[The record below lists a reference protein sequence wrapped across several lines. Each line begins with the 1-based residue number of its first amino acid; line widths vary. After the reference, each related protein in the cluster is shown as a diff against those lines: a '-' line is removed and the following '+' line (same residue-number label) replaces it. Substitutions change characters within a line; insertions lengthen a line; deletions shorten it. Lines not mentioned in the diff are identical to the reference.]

1 MEVYGLLASGYG
13 DWPIIK
19 QIAWLLGQV
28 MNGIFNVL
36 SAIGIENIGI
46 CIIIFTIIIYTL
58 MIPLTIKQ
66 QKFSKMSAV
75 MQPEIKK
82 IQKKYQGKTD
92 QASMLKQQEEMNMVY
107 EKYGT
112 SMTGGCLP
120 MLIQMPILFA
130 LYPVIRDIPTYV
142 KGVKNVYLPVTN
154 AIMATD
160 GYQKIMET
168 IGSAKPILMSA
179 KSYDYS
185 QADTIVNVLYKF
197 QDSTWSTLL
206 EKMPGITDV
215 ATETMEKVTHLNSFL
230 GINIGEQPLTQLT
243 TAFHNGSFK
252 GIILAVIIPLLA
264 GLTQFI
270 SVKLQPTAADTMD
283 DKDNPMASSMK
294 TMTYTMPMISVV
306 FGFTLP
312 AGLGLYWAA
321 SAAVRCVQQLAI
333 NKYLSTKSLDDM
345 IAENQ
350 KKAQKKREKHGAPAK
365 EINKMATTST
375 RNVGNVTKG
384 KSGMNE
390 SEREAKI
397 QQAQQKAQNS
407 KPGSLASKANMV
419 ARYNQGLKTE
429 EKKLEKPAEDSKGK
443 KKK

>member
-13 DWPIIK
+13 DWQIIK

-36 SAIGIENIGI
+36 SKIGIENIGV

-75 MQPEIKK
+75 MQPESKK
-82 IQKKYQGKTD
+82 IQKKYEGKKD
-92 QASMLKQQEEMNMVY
+92 QASMRKQQEEINLVY
-107 EKYGT
+107 VKYGT

-142 KGVKNVYLPVTN
+142 KGVKDVYMPVTE
-154 AIMATD
+154 AIMNTN
-160 GYQKIMET
+160 GFQKIMET
-168 IGSAKPILMSA
+168 IGEASPVLMNPKA
-179 KSYDYS
+179 YDYS

-197 QDSTWSTLL
+197 QDSTWNTLM
-206 EKMPGITDV
+206 EKMPSITDL
-215 ATETMEKVTHLNSFL
+215 AQQTMDKVTHLNSFL

-243 TAFHNGSFK
+243 TALHNGSVV
-252 GIILAVIIPLLA
+252 GIILAVLIPVLA

-270 SVKLQPTAADTMD
+270 SVKLQPQPAGD

-294 TMTYTMPMISVV
+294 TMTYTMPLISV
-306 FGFTLP
+306 FMGFTLP

-321 SAAVRCVQQLAI
+321 SAAVRCIQQLAI
-333 NKYLSTKSLDDM
+333 NKYLSTKSLDEM
-345 IAENQ
+345 IKENQ
-350 KKAQKKREKHGAPAK
+350 KKAQKKREKHGTSAK

-375 RNVGNVTKG
+375 RNVGTVTKG
-384 KSGMNE
+384 KSGISE
-390 SEREAKI
+390 AEREEKI
-397 QQAQQKAQNS
+397 QKAKQKAQNS
-407 KPGSLASKANMV
+407 KPGSLASKANLV
-419 ARYNQGLKTE
+419 SRYNSGQQTNQPK
-429 EKKLEKPAEDSKGK
+429 AEDESSSKEKKGK
-443 KKK
+443 KK

>member
-36 SAIGIENIGI
+36 SKIGIENIGV

-82 IQKKYQGKTD
+82 IQKKYEGKKD
-92 QASMLKQQEEMNMVY
+92 QASMMKQQEEIK
-107 EKYGT
+107 KYGT

-142 KGVKNVYLPVTN
+142 KGVKDVYMPVTE
-154 AIMATD
+154 AIMNTN
-160 GYQKIMET
+160 GFQKIMET
-168 IGSAKPILMSA
+168 IGEASPVLMNPKA
-179 KSYDYS
+179 YDYS

-197 QDSTWSTLL
+197 QDSTWNALM
-206 EKMPGITDV
+206 EKMPSITDL
-215 ATETMEKVTHLNSFL
+215 AQQTMDKVTHLNSFL

-243 TAFHNGSFK
+243 TALHNGSVV
-252 GIILAVIIPLLA
+252 GIILAVLIPVLA

-270 SVKLQPTAADTMD
+270 SVKLQPQPAGD

-294 TMTYTMPMISVV
+294 TMTYTMPLISV
-306 FGFTLP
+306 FMGFTLP

-321 SAAVRCVQQLAI
+321 SAAVRCIQQLAI
-333 NKYLSTKSLDDM
+333 NKYLSTKSLDEM
-345 IAENQ
+345 IKENQ
-350 KKAQKKREKHGAPAK
+350 KKAQKKREKHGTSAK

-375 RNVGNVTKG
+375 RNVGAVTKG
-384 KSGMNE
+384 KSGI
-390 SEREAKI
+390 SEAEKEEKI
-397 QQAQQKAQNS
+397 QKAQQKAQNS
-407 KPGSLASKANMV
+407 KPGSLASKANLV
-419 ARYNQGLKTE
+419 SRYNSGQQTNQPK
-429 EKKLEKPAEDSKGK
+429 AEDESSSKEKKGK
-443 KKK
+443 KK

>member
-36 SAIGIENIGI
+36 SKIGIENIGV

-82 IQKKYQGKTD
+82 IQKKYEGKKD
-92 QASMLKQQEEMNMVY
+92 QASMMKQQEEINLVY

-112 SMTGGCLP
+112 SMTGECLP

-142 KGVKNVYLPVTN
+142 KGVKDVYMPVTE
-154 AIMATD
+154 AIMNTN
-160 GYQKIMET
+160 GFQKIMET
-168 IGSAKPILMSA
+168 IGEASPVLMNPKA
-179 KSYDYS
+179 YDYS

-197 QDSTWSTLL
+197 QDSTWNTLM
-206 EKMPGITDV
+206 EKMPSITDL
-215 ATETMEKVTHLNSFL
+215 AQQTMDKVTHLNSFL

-243 TAFHNGSFK
+243 TALHNGSVV
-252 GIILAVIIPLLA
+252 GIILAVLIPVLA

-270 SVKLQPTAADTMD
+270 SVKLQPQPAGD

-294 TMTYTMPMISVV
+294 TMTYTMPLISV
-306 FGFTLP
+306 FMGFTLP

-321 SAAVRCVQQLAI
+321 SAAVRCIQQLAI
-333 NKYLSTKSLDDM
+333 NKYLSTKSLDEM
-345 IAENQ
+345 IKENQ
-350 KKAQKKREKHGAPAK
+350 KKAQKKREKHGTSAK

-375 RNVGNVTKG
+375 RNVGAVTKG
-384 KSGMNE
+384 KSGI
-390 SEREAKI
+390 SEAEKEEKI
-397 QQAQQKAQNS
+397 QKAQQKAQNS
-407 KPGSLASKANMV
+407 KPGSLASKANLV
-419 ARYNQGLKTE
+419 SRYNSGQQTNQPK
-429 EKKLEKPAEDSKGK
+429 AEDESSSKEKKGK
-443 KKK
+443 KK